1 MSMTDPIADML
12 ARIRNA
18 YMARH
23 KSITLPHSKIK
34 SEILNVLV
42 REGYL
47 VSVQDASDE
56 NGHKTLQVE
65 LKYFEGKPV
74 VSEINR
80 VSKPGRRV
88 YSSIRK
94 LPYVYNGLGI
104 SILSTPKGVM
114 SDTQARKLSLGGE
127 VICQLF

>member
-1 MSMTDPIADML
+1 MTDPIADML

-18 YMARH
+18 YMAKH
-23 KSITLPHSKIK
+23 KNITLPHSKIK
-34 SEILNVLV
+34 SEILKVLV
-42 REGYL
+42 KEGYL
-47 VSVQDASDE
+47 ISSQETNNQD
-56 NGHKTLQVE
+56 GHKILEVE

-74 VSEINR
+74 ISQINR
-80 VSKPGRRV
+80 ISKPGRRV

-104 SILSTPKGVM
+104 NILSTPKGVM